1 MNLCA
6 ENCEDV
12 NKCWDEFESI
22 FSGTVFDHAPVKIL
36 SKKEQKLKAK
46 PWITKGII
54 ISINFKN
61 SMIKFAI
68 KDKTKKNLFVLK
80 NIKLY

>member
-12 NKCWDEFESI
+12 NKCWDEFKSI

-46 PWITKGII
+46 PWITKGIL

-61 SMIKFAI
+61 LMFKFAI
-68 KDKTKKNLFVLK
+68 KDKTKKKSV
-80 NIKLY
+80 